1 MSWAA
6 VSYIPLIGGGAW
18 AFYATGHWHGTTGA
32 LLASSG
38 VMVGLAVSSALFFPV
53 LSELGPKRRLIGMS
67 ISRYTAVSISL
78 ALGIAGALAVAA
90 LSQN

>member
-6 VSYIPLIGGGAW
+6 VSYIPLIGCVAW
-18 AFYATGHWHGTTGA
+18 AFYATGHWHGTTGG

-38 VMVGLAVSSALFFPV
+38 VMVGLAGSSALFFPV
-53 LSELGPKRRLIGMS
+53 LSELGPNRRLLGMS

-78 ALGIAGALAVAA
+78 ALGIAVALAVAA
-90 LSQN
+90 LSQS

>member
-6 VSYIPLIGGGAW
+6 VSYVPLIAAGAW
-18 AFYATGHWHGTTGA
+18 AFYAASHWHGTKGA

-53 LSELGPKRRLIGMS
+53 LSELGPNRRLIGMS

-90 LSQN
+90 LSQG